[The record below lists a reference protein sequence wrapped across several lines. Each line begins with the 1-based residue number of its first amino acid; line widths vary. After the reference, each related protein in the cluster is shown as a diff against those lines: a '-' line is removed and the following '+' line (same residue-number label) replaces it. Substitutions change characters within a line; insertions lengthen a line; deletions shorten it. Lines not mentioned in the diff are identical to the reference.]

1 MNKTLKTLTL
11 AIGAVLSVSSC
22 AKEGHT
28 SKVEKTTTSPIVQAY
43 ADHLYHADD
52 VSKTKANLLQFYK
65 DGEGMHEVELE
76 EGPSVYRDVTRFF
89 HSHTSESIYENEEG
103 YVEEESVEQY
113 FELSGDADAKREQ
126 LLEEAK
132 KLAPEDLKQVNNY
145 LYSPC
150 YLQTIFTGGT
160 DLKFGN
166 YSGVDLDIL
175 REHHRE
181 EYWAKK
187 RVEGNKP
194 YEPYEPMSFSK
205 KFITDGGWLLGEQE
219 YFKDKFKATSV
230 DAVFTFSNLEF
241 NKLFYSQCGVLSEPY
256 KAMEARIDKAAEDGK
271 ITLDEFKELDEQRMA
286 DMQSIKKVFDDYAK
300 LPPKPLEWPESPW
313 VDEYFEIGNDNEWMD

>member
-1 MNKTLKTLTL
+1 MTKVLKTLTL
-11 AIGAVLSVSSC
+11 AIGAVLAASSC
-22 AKEGHT
+22 AKDGQA

-52 VSKTKANLLQFYK
+52 VSKTKTNLLQFYK
-65 DGEGMHEVELE
+65 DGEGMHEAELE
-76 EGPSVYRDVTRFF
+76 EGPSAYRDVTRFF
-89 HSHTSESIYENEEG
+89 YTHTSKSTYENG
-103 YVEEESVEQY
+103 EESVEQY

-150 YLQTIFTGGT
+150 YLETIFTGGT
-160 DLKFGN
+160 DLKSGN
-166 YSGVDLDIL
+166 YSGVDLDVL
-175 REHHRE
+175 REYYRE

-187 RVEGNKP
+187 RGTNG
-194 YEPYEPMSFSK
+194 EPHEPMSFSK
-205 KFITDGGWLLGEQE
+205 KYITDGGWLLGEQE
-219 YFKDKFKATSV
+219 NFKDKFKATAV
-230 DAVFTFSNLEF
+230 DSTFTFSNLEF
-241 NKLFYSQCGVLSEPY
+241 NKFYYSQCGVLSEPY

-271 ITLDEFKELDEQRMA
+271 ITLDEFKELDKQRVA
-286 DMQSIKKVFDDYAK
+286 DMKSIKKVFDDYAK

-313 VDEYFEIGNDNEWMD
+313 VDGYFESKNGDDEWMD